1 MKKVVITLM
10 IMMSCFYSKAQTAK
24 EIVEK
29 YYKGSSVQDANFT
42 KSGKVYLTQTIKLT
56 LYDDNSVYAVA
67 TTKMKL
73 DESSYSCS
81 GTMTGT
87 FNPKDWTVYLNTSS
101 QTGDALPQG
110 LRWCKSYGKLTF
122 YKNATHPGYYL
133 LKGTLSDD
141 CGGSSFIE
149 YTDY

>member
-1 MKKVVITLM
+1 MKKM
-10 IMMSCFYSKAQTAK
+10 IIALIFMTGCMYVQAQTTK

-29 YYKGSSVQDANFT
+29 NYAGSSVQDANFT
-42 KSGKVYLTQTIKLT
+42 KSGKAYLSQTIKIT
-56 LYDDNSVYAVA
+56 LYEDNSVYAYA

-73 DESSYSCS
+73 DDYSYSCS
-81 GTMTGT
+81 ATMTGT

-101 QTGDALPQG
+101 QSGDALPQG
-110 LRWCKSYGKLTF
+110 LRWCKSWGTLSF

-141 CGGSSFIE
+141 CGGSSLIE